1 MLATTWNISWA
12 EHINN
17 TKFSL
22 TGLNRL
28 STVHRKGATSS
39 WCGLRLSV
47 SCLHADSPPIGRDT
61 PGGSCQGGWDPVW
74 LKHGEDILGKLILEG
89 WLMGKSV
96 KSCTCVIW
104 SKALKNWLIG
114 TIYLAAVEK
123 NWIFFFFFQL
133 FFLFPPSFYSYAFKY
148 SLAWPLVRGCYVRG
162 LWFTIIPF
170 LLSAG
175 SVL

>member
-1 MLATTWNISWA
+1 MKKCKCCTNSKTIICASNYLK
-12 EHINN
+12 H
-17 TKFSL
+17 K
-22 TGLNRL
+22 L
-28 STVHRKGATSS
+28 SRAHQQHQIQFNWFKQTQHRKGATSS
-39 WCGLRLSV
+39 WCGLGLSV

-123 NWIFFFFFQL
+123 NWIFFFSFSFFS
-133 FFLFPPSFYSYAFKY
+133 FFL
-148 SLAWPLVRGCYVRG
+148 PL
-162 LWFTIIPF
+162 FTHM
-170 LLSAG
+170 LLNT
-175 SVL
+175 L